1 MLRSE
6 INDALK
12 RALRE
17 KDQQALG
24 TVRLIMAALK
34 DRDIAARGT
43 GNADGIS
50 EDEILD
56 MLQKMVKQRREAME
70 LYDKGHRPDLVE
82 KEQAEIAVIERFLPQ
97 QMDAGET
104 EQAVEGMIAEL
115 EAGSIKDMGRV
126 MGALKERYAGR
137 MDFGRASA
145 LAKQKLA

>member
-12 RALRE
+12 QALRD

-34 DRDIAARGT
+34 DRDIAARGA
-43 GNADGIS
+43 GNADGIA
-50 EDEILD
+50 EDEILE
-56 MLQKMVKQRREAME
+56 MLQKMVKQRREAID
-70 LYDKGHRPDLVE
+70 LYAKGGRSDLVD

-97 QMDAGET
+97 QMDEAET
-104 EQAVEGMIAEL
+104 EQAVDGMIAEL

-145 LAKQKLA
+145 LAKRKLA